1 MQGFDDEWLAKR
13 FQEQRPRLKSVAQR
27 MLGSSA
33 EAEDAVQEA
42 WLRLSRADS
51 SSIDNLGAWLTT
63 VVARVSLDQL
73 RRRKVRGEEE
83 QLDEE
88 ALVPAALENAVEP
101 DHELLL
107 AESVEQAMI
116 LVLDRLAP
124 AERVA
129 YVLHDLFD
137 LPFGDIASILE
148 RSEES
153 ARQLASRARRRVRI
167 ARESGQVHNRNNRQ
181 VVEAFLAASR
191 LGDFSALLRLL
202 DPQVVLKADAIAVQ
216 IAASNRAKGA
226 PLFEPEVKGPEH
238 VAKAFS
244 GRARGA
250 RLAMVAGEV
259 GAVWFDEVVRAVFIY
274 KVKTG
279 LVQEIEIVMEPGRL
293 QAMSISLLE

>member
-1 MQGFDDEWLAKR
+1 
-13 FQEQRPRLKSVAQR
+13 

-88 ALVPAALENAVEP
+88 ALVPAALENSVEP

-137 LPFGDIASILE
+137 LPIGDIASILE

-202 DPQVVLKADAIAVQ
+202 V
-216 IAASNRAKGA
+216 S
-226 PLFEPEVKGPEH
+226 
-238 VAKAFS
+238 S
-244 GRARGA
+244 GGS
-250 RLAMVAGEV
+250 E
-259 GAVWFDEVVRAVFIY
+259 
-274 KVKTG
+274 
-279 LVQEIEIVMEPGRL
+279 GRCHRRSDRCIKSG
-293 QAMSISLLE
+293 QRRTFV

>member
-1 MQGFDDEWLAKR
+1 M
-13 FQEQRPRLKSVAQR
+13 
-27 MLGSSA
+27 
-33 EAEDAVQEA
+33 
-42 WLRLSRADS
+42 
-51 SSIDNLGAWLTT
+51 
-63 VVARVSLDQL
+63 ARVCLDQL
-73 RRRKVRGEEE
+73 RRRKVRGQEEE
-83 QLDEE
+83 LDEE
-88 ALVPAALENAVEP
+88 ALVPAAMEGALEP
-101 DHELLL
+101 DRELLL

-137 LPFGDIASILE
+137 LPFRDIAGILE
-148 RSEES
+148 RSEENV
-153 ARQLASRARRRVRI
+153 RQLASRARRRVRI
-167 ARESGQVHNRNNRQ
+167 AREGGRVYNRNNRQ

-202 DPQVVLKADAIAVQ
+202 DPQVVLKADALAVQ

-226 PLFEPEVKGPEH
+226 PLLGPEVKGPEV

-259 GAVWFDEVVRAVFIY
+259 GAVWFDEVVRAAFIY
-274 KVKTG
+274 KVKSG
-279 LVQEIEIVMEPGRL
+279 LVQEIEIVMEPVRL
-293 QAMSISLLE
+293 QAMSVSLLE

>member
-1 MQGFDDEWLAKR
+1 
-13 FQEQRPRLKSVAQR
+13 

-51 SSIDNLGAWLTT
+51 SSIDDLGAWLTT
-63 VVARVSLDQL
+63 VVARVCLDQL

-83 QLDEE
+83 LDEE
-88 ALVPAALENAVEP
+88 AVVPAALEGAVEP

-137 LPFGDIASILE
+137 LPFGDIGGILE
-148 RSEES
+148 RSEEN

-167 ARESGQVHNRNNRQ
+167 AREGGQVHNRNNQR

-202 DPQVVLKADAIAVQ
+202 DPHVVLKADAIAVQ
-216 IAASNRAKGA
+216 IAASNRAKGG
-226 PLFEPEVKGPEH
+226 PLLEPEVKGPEA
-238 VAKAFS
+238 VAMALS
-244 GRARGA
+244 GRSRGA

-259 GAVWFDEVVRAVFIY
+259 GAVWFEEVVRAAFIY
-274 KVKTG
+274 KVKSG
-279 LVQEIEIVMEPGRL
+279 LVQQIEIVMEPVRL
-293 QAMSISLLE
+293 QAMSVSLLE